1 MPDGK
6 VAYHNGRKLQQH
18 PYSKI
23 TVTTD
28 FTPYY
33 YGFFRVLL
41 QLHTALMHFTFE
53 G

>member
-6 VAYHNGRKLQQH
+6 AAYHNGRKLQQH
-18 PYSKI
+18 IYSKI

-33 YGFFRVLL
+33 YGFFLG
-41 QLHTALMHFTFE
+41 AFAIAYCIDPFYF
-53 G
+53 